1 MATDASAQLFTDD
14 KGYLTHAD
22 ADTWMDAKRQGKYP
36 CSPRGDRAVD
46 IQALWYQQL
55 TCAAEM
61 ARYMGEDRKARQWEA
76 LAGKVRA
83 NFEHDF
89 TTTLTPTAPLT
100 SSSVPTPSMPMSW
113 YPIPC

>member
-1 MATDASAQLFTDD
+1 MDFIKQIYPAVEIATDASAQLFTDD

-22 ADTWMDAKRQGKYP
+22 ADTWMDAKRQSKYP

-61 ARYMGEDRKARQWEA
+61 GRPWPGRS
-76 LAGKVRA
+76 
-83 NFEHDF
+83 
-89 TTTLTPTAPLT
+89 APISNT
-100 SSSVPTPSMPMSW
+100 ISPTPGRA
-113 YPIPC
+113 